1 MYVPLTHVPCISSDD
16 IKDVLVCIA
25 HRGRLNLLTCLMKY
39 PPVVMFRKVRPHK
52 TAQFLYK
59 NLLSCAQDFE

>member
-39 PPVVMFRKVRPHK
+39 PPVVMFRKVGLLIKPR
-52 TAQFLYK
+52 TFYK
-59 NLLSCAQDFE
+59 KKSLLLQ